1 MKARNLAL
9 SIFTAATL
17 ATIATGCAVTRHQ
30 ESTGAY
36 VDDSVVTTRVKTKFA
51 ADKTVG
57 AMSIGVETLKGVVQL
72 SGFAKSMEEKTMKPP
87 NDLGFVHIFVPAEK
101 PDLPTLLLL
110 HGTGGDER
118 DLLGLGRE
126 LWPGAA
132 LLGVRGKVRENG
144 MPRFFRRFAEGVFD
158 VDDLMTRTNELAE
171 FIDTAAEHYGFS
183 KRHLIA
189 VGYSN
194 GAKIAASL
202 IFLHPHYLA
211 AGVLFRAQVPFT
223 PDLVRN
229 FSELSVFLAGG
240 MRDTIVPHNQ
250 TEQLGAILQSGGADV
265 SMFWHRGGHELGD
278 DDIKAAKTWLVDKVI
293 KKLAA

>member
-1 MKARNLAL
+1 
-9 SIFTAATL
+9 
-17 ATIATGCAVTRHQ
+17 
-30 ESTGAY
+30 
-36 VDDSVVTTRVKTKFA
+36 
-51 ADKTVG
+51 
-57 AMSIGVETLKGVVQL
+57 
-72 SGFAKSMEEKTMKPP
+72 MKPP
-87 NDLGFVHIFVPAEK
+87 NDLGFMHIFVPAEK
-101 PDLPTLLLL
+101 PNSPTILLL

-132 LLGVRGKVRENG
+132 LLGVRGKVLESG

-158 VDDLMTRTNELAE
+158 VDDLKARTNELAE
-171 FIDTAAEHYGFS
+171 FIDVAAEHYGFS
-183 KRHLIA
+183 KRHLVA

-194 GAKIAASL
+194 GANIAASL

-240 MRDTIVPHNQ
+240 MRDTIVPHEQ
-250 TEQLGAILQSGGADV
+250 TEQLAAILESGRADV
-265 SMFWHRGGHELGD
+265 SLFWHRGGHELGS
-278 DDIKAAKTWLVDKVI
+278 DDIEAAKTWLVDKVV

>member
-1 MKARNLAL
+1 
-9 SIFTAATL
+9 
-17 ATIATGCAVTRHQ
+17 
-30 ESTGAY
+30 
-36 VDDSVVTTRVKTKFA
+36 
-51 ADKTVG
+51 
-57 AMSIGVETLKGVVQL
+57 
-72 SGFAKSMEEKTMKPP
+72 MEEKTMKPL

-101 PDLPTLLLL
+101 PNSPTLLLL

-132 LLGVRGKVRENG
+132 LLIVRGKVLENG

-158 VDDLMTRTNELAE
+158 VDDLKARTNELAE
-171 FIDTAAEHYGFS
+171 FIDLAAEHYGFS
-183 KRHLIA
+183 KRHLVA
-189 VGYSN
+189 AGYSN
-194 GAKIAASL
+194 GANIAASL

-240 MRDTIVPHNQ
+240 MRDPIVPRDQ
-250 TEQLGAILQSGGADV
+250 TEQLAAILESGGGDV
-265 SMFWHRGGHELGD
+265 SMFWHRGGHELGE
-278 DDIKAAKTWLVDKVI
+278 DDIDAARTWLRDKVT
-293 KKLAA
+293 KRVAA

>member
-1 MKARNLAL
+1 
-9 SIFTAATL
+9 
-17 ATIATGCAVTRHQ
+17 
-30 ESTGAY
+30 
-36 VDDSVVTTRVKTKFA
+36 
-51 ADKTVG
+51 
-57 AMSIGVETLKGVVQL
+57 
-72 SGFAKSMEEKTMKPP
+72 MKPP

-101 PDLPTLLLL
+101 PNSPTILLL

-132 LLGVRGKVRENG
+132 LLGVRGKVLESG
-144 MPRFFRRFAEGVFD
+144 MLRFFRRFAEGVFD
-158 VDDLMTRTNELAE
+158 VDDLKARTNELAE
-171 FIDTAAEHYGFS
+171 FIDVAAEHYGFS
-183 KRHLIA
+183 KRHLVA

-194 GAKIAASL
+194 GANIAASL

-240 MRDTIVPHNQ
+240 MQDTIVPHEQ
-250 TEQLGAILQSGGADV
+250 TEQLAAILESGRADV
-265 SMFWHRGGHELGD
+265 SLFWHRGGHELGSD
-278 DDIKAAKTWLVDKVI
+278 DVEAAKTWLVDKVV